1 MKKLM
6 LVTSAVFHPLLMAT
20 YSCLIL
26 YLILPVVFSPIPIDA
41 IPYFIITI
49 FLTTVMVPALS
60 VLMMKYS
67 KQISH
72 FDIPIR
78 QERKIP
84 FLAIALFYG
93 LTTYMINA
101 RMSLNPMLLKLMI
114 LVTSLILLIYL
125 INLKFKISVHAAAIW
140 GVAGFFS
147 ALSSF
152 YYAQNLTLML
162 ALIFI
167 ASGVTVYA
175 RLKLGRHSPTESW
188 SGALLGF
195 LYFYLG
201 YFLIG

>member
-1 MKKLM
+1 M

-20 YSCLIL
+20 YSCIIL
-26 YLILPVVFSPIPIDA
+26 YLILPVVFSPIPINA

-114 LVTSLILLIYL
+114 LVTS
-125 INLKFKISVHAAAIW
+125 
-140 GVAGFFS
+140 
-147 ALSSF
+147 
-152 YYAQNLTLML
+152 
-162 ALIFI
+162 
-167 ASGVTVYA
+167 
-175 RLKLGRHSPTESW
+175 
-188 SGALLGF
+188 
-195 LYFYLG
+195 
-201 YFLIG
+201 